1 MNMPPT
7 FASLG
12 RRLVEAFAPVT
23 RRWRMLDARTQ
34 AIVGTG
40 AALLIVACL
49 YAYVWLPAARE
60 RDRLMLRLPQLAA
73 QLALMQTQADEIR
86 ALGGASPIAPAP
98 PLAADA
104 AALQSLFGEGA
115 QASADAGRGFRVV
128 IPKISYAK
136 WWDRLGDVQARHQL
150 QLVSL
155 TLQAVPGG
163 NREVSI
169 DMRLAD
175 KNSSTSGTAK

>member
-40 AALLIVACL
+40 AVLLIVACL

-86 ALGGASPIAPAP
+86 ALAARRRLHPHRRWEPTPPRCNRCSAKAHRRASMR
-98 PLAADA
+98 AADF
-104 AALQSLFGEGA
+104 AL
-115 QASADAGRGFRVV
+115 
-128 IPKISYAK
+128 
-136 WWDRLGDVQARHQL
+136 
-150 QLVSL
+150 
-155 TLQAVPGG
+155 
-163 NREVSI
+163 
-169 DMRLAD
+169 
-175 KNSSTSGTAK
+175 